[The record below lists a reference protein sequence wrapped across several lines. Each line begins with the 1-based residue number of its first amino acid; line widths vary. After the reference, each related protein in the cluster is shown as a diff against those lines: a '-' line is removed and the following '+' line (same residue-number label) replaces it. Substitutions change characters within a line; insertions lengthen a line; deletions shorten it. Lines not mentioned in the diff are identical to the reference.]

1 MLITVIG
8 GGAAGLM
15 AATVAAWNGAKVRII
30 ERKGKLAKKLLAS
43 SNGRGNF
50 SNLDMNET
58 HYYSNNL
65 PFVKKVLDIFGVVQT
80 LSVFEELGIMVK
92 EKGSKL
98 FPYTEK
104 SKDIVTNFIY
114 ELEKHNVEV
123 VLNFQ
128 VDQIIKDNEKFLIK
142 GQHRV
147 LQSDKVIVATGG
159 SSSPQYGSNGSIF
172 PTLQDLGHSIVELRP
187 GLAPLKVRPHI
198 IEDVAGSKLEG
209 DVFLIDQ
216 NGEIVSKNYTGEI
229 LFKKDDVLSGIPILE
244 LSNYVHEYL
253 EQNIPL
259 FLKIIPF
266 PHYSHKSLVDFLTKK
281 IRSKPERPIKLLL
294 VSIIDERFIRY
305 FLSKIGFKDLEAPV
319 SSLND
324 KDIEMLA
331 DNLKEW
337 NFEVVG
343 TTNWKDSQISLGGI
357 NTTEI
362 DPYLL
367 ESTII
372 PDLFFA
378 GEVMDVAGESGG
390 YNLQW
395 AWSSGYLAG
404 NSASSE

>member
-80 LSVFEELGIMVK
+80 LSVFEELGIMIK

-114 ELEKHNVEV
+114 ELEKYNVEV

-128 VDQIIKDNEKFLIK
+128 VNQIIKDGEKFLIK

-147 LQSDKVIVATGG
+147 FQSDKVIVATGG
-159 SSSPQYGSNGSIF
+159 NSSPQYGSNGSIF

-187 GLAPLKVRPHI
+187 GLVPLKVRPHI

-216 NGEIVSKNYTGEI
+216 NGEMVSKNYTGEI

-281 IRSKPERPIKLLL
+281 IRSKPEKPIKLLL
-294 VSIIDERFIRY
+294 VSIIDERLIPY

-319 SSLND
+319 SSFND

-331 DNLKEW
+331 DKLKDW

-343 TTNWKDSQISLGGI
+343 TTSWKDSQVSLGGI

-362 DPYLL
+362 DPYTL

-395 AWSSGYLAG
+395 SWSTGYLAG
-404 NSASSE
+404 SSASSK

>member
-50 SNLDMNET
+50 SNLDTNET

-92 EKGSKL
+92 EKGTKL

-147 LQSDKVIVATGG
+147 FHSDKVIVATGG
-159 SSSPQYGSNGSIF
+159 NSSPQYGSNGSIF

-187 GLAPLKVRPHI
+187 GLVPLKVKPHI
-198 IEDVAGSKLEG
+198 DKNAAGSKLEG
-209 DVFLIDQ
+209 DVFLVVK
-216 NGEIVSKNYTGEI
+216 NCEIASKLYTGEV
-229 LFKKDDVLSGIPILE
+229 LFKQDDVLSGIPILE
-244 LSNYVHEYL
+244 LSNYVHDYL
-253 EQNIPL
+253 EQNTPL
-259 FLKIIPF
+259 FLKIVPF
-266 PHYSHKSLVDFLTKK
+266 PQYSQRSLVDFLTKK
-281 IRSKPERPIKLLL
+281 VRLKPERPLKLLL
-294 VSIIDERFIRY
+294 VSIIDERLIPY
-305 FLSKIGFKDLEAPV
+305 FLAKIAFEDLQAPV
-319 SSLND
+319 SILND

-331 DNLKEW
+331 DKLKDW

-343 TTNWKDSQISLGGI
+343 TTSWKDSQVSLGGI

-362 DPYLL
+362 DPYTL
-367 ESTII
+367 ESTIV

-395 AWSSGYLAG
+395 SWSTGYLAG
-404 NSASSE
+404 SSASSE